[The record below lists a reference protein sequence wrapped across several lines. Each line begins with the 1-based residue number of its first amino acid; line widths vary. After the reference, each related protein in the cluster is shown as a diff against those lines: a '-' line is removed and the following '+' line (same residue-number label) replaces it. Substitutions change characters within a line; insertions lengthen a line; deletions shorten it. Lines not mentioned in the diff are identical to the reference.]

1 MRRSWRSASCRAGD
15 AGNSRN
21 AAQFRVLCPLL
32 IHAFEL
38 RLNPLCVNHRQLYY
52 GRCSRAWRCAQTMRL
67 QVKMLLS
74 VASGSLGPATVRAFV
89 PNAAPVMSSSAVRLS
104 SMSTLLQTRATAA
117 RLQQQ
122 SAFPSSYAMRRPA
135 LLSWG
140 WASSPSSSS
149 SSLGRRSL
157 SCMGEAPAGG
167 GGGGMTFFSSVLFA
181 RT

>member
-1 MRRSWRSASCRAGD
+1 M
-15 AGNSRN
+15 
-21 AAQFRVLCPLL
+21 QT
-32 IHAFEL
+32 
-38 RLNPLCVNHRQLYY
+38 LCVTCLLEKSTNLLH
-52 GRCSRAWRCAQTMRL
+52 GRCSRAWRGAQNMRL
-67 QVKMLLS
+67 QVQMLLS

-89 PNAAPVMSSSAVRLS
+89 PTAAPVVSSSVVRLS
-104 SMSTLLQTRATAA
+104 SMSTLLQTRATA

-122 SAFPSSYAMRRPA
+122 SAFPSSYSLRRTA

-140 WASSPSSSS
+140 WASSPSSS

-167 GGGGMTFFSSVLFA
+167 GGGGMIFFSNVVLA